1 MEAKGFHLFLVVR
14 LAVHISNGCFIGNIF
29 VKLSQIFRK
38 TQETLKIFV
47 NNSQKRKNE
56 TVKNK

>member
-1 MEAKGFHLFLVVR
+1 MEMEAKGFHLFLVVR

-38 TQETLKIFV
+38 TQETLKIIV
-47 NNSQKRKNE
+47 NNS
-56 TVKNK
+56 